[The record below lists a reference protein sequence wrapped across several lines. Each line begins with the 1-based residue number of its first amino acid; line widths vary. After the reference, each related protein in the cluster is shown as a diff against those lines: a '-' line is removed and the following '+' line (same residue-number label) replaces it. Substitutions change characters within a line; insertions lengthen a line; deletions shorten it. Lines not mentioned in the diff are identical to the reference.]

1 MYKNIKVKRADVVAK
16 HITGTRKKRKVKT
29 YINGQVY
36 VLTFNKEFKSKVQVM
51 HKYTDYI
58 PKEKNAE
65 GERVPRPKV
74 EMENTDFN
82 SVFKVYANNDI
93 EAFYLLTP
101 QIMET
106 MIDACAI
113 KKSVVNFAFT
123 KNKLV
128 INFNTNSDSLRIPF
142 DKMGKEDRDEML
154 KEARREMEFI
164 VRLIDIFNLEND
176 IFKTE
181 GGFLS

>member
-1 MYKNIKVKRADVVAK
+1 M
-16 HITGTRKKRKVKT
+16 
-29 YINGQVY
+29 
-36 VLTFNKEFKSKVQVM
+36 
-51 HKYTDYI
+51 
-58 PKEKNAE
+58 PK
-65 GERVPRPKV
+65 PRV
-74 EMENTDFN
+74 EMENVDFN
-82 SVFKVYANNDI
+82 KVFKVYANNDV

-113 KKSVVNFAFT
+113 KRSVVNFAFT

-176 IFKTE
+176 IFKAE